1 MYEMESTM
9 TERPGT
15 PQAVAERWIAA
26 FGTAVEAE
34 HDETALL
41 HLFQED
47 SHWRDLTALTW
58 EIRQVSGRSEL
69 VDRLLASIAWARPR
83 NPRLASGYSA
93 PARQTRTGHDVV
105 EAFFEFDV
113 VYGTAT
119 GLVRLVVDESAPA
132 GAVAWML
139 LTQIESVTGAPS
151 VRGGERPSGVG
162 YDKQGGKVTWAKIR
176 EWKQA
181 FADREPEVLIVG
193 GGQAGVMMAAHLNR
207 LGVDNLV
214 IDSHQ
219 RVGDNWR
226 TRYDALQLHNQ
237 SHVVQ
242 FPYLSYPSVFPEYIP
257 KDKLANWFEDYVDAL
272 EINFWTGTDFTAG
285 RYDAEAERWDVDLD
299 QGGTTRTVH
308 PRHIVMT
315 TGGTGVVPNI
325 PELPGIENFTG
336 TVLHSKDFTS
346 GEDYVGKR
354 VVVVG
359 VGTSAHDIAYNL
371 ELHGAAEVSMLQ
383 RGSVTVTSLTSA
395 NDVFGLYSIG
405 LPLLEADTIS
415 ALGWVQSIQKINLQ
429 DSTKRNDE
437 RDKELLAGLRAA
449 GMRLDDGEDHTGWIR
464 KFISRGGGYYI
475 DVGASQLIVDGRVT
489 IIQAD
494 DIDRFEGTRL
504 VMRDGS
510 SRDVDAVIMATGFKN
525 QDTATREQFG
535 DDIADR
541 VGRIGGYDEESE
553 VKNTWRPTA
562 QPGLWFG
569 SGSIQYCRTFT
580 PLLAMQLRAELNGLG
595 PSRTEHSHLLAAN

>member
-1 MYEMESTM
+1 M

-15 PQAVAERWIAA
+15 PHSVAEQWIAA
-26 FGTAVEAE
+26 FGAAVAAE

-41 HLFQED
+41 QLFQED
-47 SHWRDLTALTW
+47 SHWRDLVALTW
-58 EIRQVSGRSEL
+58 DIRQVSGRSEL
-69 VDRLLASIAWARPR
+69 VDRLRESVAWARPH

-113 VYGTAT
+113 VYGTAV
-119 GLVRLVVDESAPA
+119 GLVRLVEDGKSPA
-132 GAVAWML
+132 GSVAWML
-139 LTQIESVTGAPS
+139 LTQVESITGAPS
-151 VRGGERPSGVG
+151 VRSDERPSGVG

-176 EWKQA
+176 EWRKA
-181 FADREPEVLIVG
+181 FADREPDVLVVG

-214 IDSHQ
+214 VDAHQ

-242 FPYLSYPSVFPEYIP
+242 FPYLPYPTVFPEYIP

-272 EINFWTGTDFTAG
+272 EINFWTGTSFTAA
-285 RYDAEAERWDVDLD
+285 RYDAEAGRWDVNLD
-299 QGGTTRTVH
+299 QDGRTKTIH

-315 TGGTGVVPNI
+315 TGGTGVIPNI
-325 PELPGIENFTG
+325 PDLPGIEGFTG
-336 TVLHSKDFTS
+336 EILHSKDFVS
-346 GEDYVGKR
+346 GEEYAGKH

-371 ELHGAAEVSMLQ
+371 DQHGAADIAMVQ
-383 RGSVTVTSLTSA
+383 RGSVTVTSLDSA

-415 ALGWVQSIQKINLQ
+415 ALGWVGSVQKLNLQ
-429 DSTKRNDE
+429 ESTRRNDE
-437 RDKELLAGLRAA
+437 RDKELLSNLRAA
-449 GMRLDDGEDHTGWIR
+449 GLRLDDGDDHTSWIR

-475 DVGASQLIVDGRVT
+475 DVGASQLVVDGRVS

-494 DIDRFEGTRL
+494 DIDRFGGSKL
-504 VMRDGS
+504 IMRDGS
-510 SRDVDAVIMATGFKN
+510 ARVVDAVIMATGFKN
-525 QDTATREQFG
+525 QDSAMREQFG
-535 DDIADR
+535 DDVADR

-553 VKNTWRPTA
+553 VRNTWRPTA

-569 SGSIQYCRTFT
+569 AGSIQYCRTFT
-580 PLLAMQLRAELNGLG
+580 PLLAMQLRAELSGLG
-595 PSRTEHSHLLAAN
+595 PSRTEHSRLLAAN